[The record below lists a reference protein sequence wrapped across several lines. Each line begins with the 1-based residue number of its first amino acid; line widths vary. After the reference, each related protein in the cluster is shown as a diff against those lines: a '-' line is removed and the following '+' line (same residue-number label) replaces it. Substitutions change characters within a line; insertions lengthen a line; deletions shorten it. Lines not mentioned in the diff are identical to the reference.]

1 MTGKILIPLTEV
13 SSTKSEQPNAPPQAP
28 AIHTK
33 KVQLSGNFP
42 KLNENKVAFIVQP
55 SMFRAYTGTRINA
68 ATQVYPIQAFLWL
81 SAWLKKLGFKRAV
94 FDMGVRDIKQA
105 KCWLEFIDFL
115 KEERPKFIC
124 CTVTTPIYYEAKLI
138 GIIAKQVLGPDVVV
152 IHGGVHATALYKES
166 LIDSMCDVV
175 ALGEGEMTIGEICQG
190 KPYKDIRGIAY
201 RGDDNRWMTVT
212 VNEILKRLAAGEEA
226 YFVQQNA
233 VVSVDPMVQTSMP
246 RPLMSGK
253 QLNDLPFQDLDLYN
267 ILNYHNPRIIVKQHP
282 FIQFETSR
290 GCPFACD
297 FCSAEDDYRIM
308 SPDRV
313 VEELQY
319 YKQYGIKELRITDDQ
334 FLTNVRRGEIIAE
347 KMLSAGLHFDINL
360 GNGVRADRCT
370 KNFLELFKKVGLYQT
385 GAGFE
390 SGDQDTLDSMRKSLP
405 LQKSLD
411 VMHLFREA
419 GIEVVGFF
427 IFGAEKETLQS
438 MQKTIEFAKIL
449 MPTYAK
455 VTVYT
460 PFPDTQ
466 AYARWKRKGYITSE
480 RWDHYNIHKAAGVYR
495 HPNPDL
501 TPEVLMQW
509 YRKFYREF
517 YGNPAYIKRQLV
529 GSLKDG
535 SFLWKVPTA
544 LKTFFPRIFKTS
556 PLDNVK
562 ADYRG

>member
-1 MTGKILIPLTEV
+1 MADENFIPL
-13 SSTKSEQPNAPPQAP
+13 SSLIKNRAP
-28 AIHTK
+28 ALNFK
-33 KVQLSGNFP
+33 RVVLAGNFP
-42 KLNENKVAFIVQP
+42 KLNEKKVAFVVQP

-81 SAWLKKLGFKRAV
+81 SAWLKKLGFERTV
-94 FDMGVRDIKQA
+94 FDMGVREPAMAQ
-105 KCWLEFIDFL
+105 CWLEYVKFL
-115 KEERPKFIC
+115 LEEKPKFIC

-138 GIIAKQVLGPDVVV
+138 GIIAKQVLGSEVVV
-152 IHGGVHATALYKES
+152 LHGGVHATALYKES
-166 LIDSMCDVV
+166 LTDSMCDIVV
-175 ALGEGEMTIGEICQG
+175 LGEGELTLGEICQG
-190 KPYKDIRGIAY
+190 MPYKDVRGIAY
-201 RGDDNRWMTVT
+201 RDDDRRWMTIT
-212 VNEILKRLAAGEEA
+212 VNEILKRLAKGEEA
-226 YFVQQNA
+226 YFIQKDA
-233 VVSVDPMVQTSMP
+233 VVSVDPVVQTSLP
-246 RPLMSGK
+246 RPLMTGK
-253 QLNDLPFQDLDLYN
+253 QLNDLPHQDLELYS
-267 ILNYHNPRIIVKQHP
+267 IRNYHNPRIIVKNHP

-297 FCSAEDDYRIM
+297 FCSAEDDYRVLN
-308 SPDRV
+308 PDRV
-313 VEELQY
+313 IEELQY
-319 YKQYGIKELRITDDQ
+319 YKSFGMKELRIIDDQ
-334 FLTNVRRGEIIAE
+334 FLTDVRRGEVIAE

-370 KNFLELFKKVGLYQT
+370 KKFLELFKQAGLYQT

-390 SGDQDTLDSMRKSLP
+390 SGDQDTLDSMKKSLP

-411 VMHLFREA
+411 VMNLFREV

-438 MQKTIEFAKIL
+438 MQKTIDFAKAL

-466 AYARWKRKGYITSE
+466 AYARWKRKGYIISE
-480 RWDHYNIHKAAGVYR
+480 RWDHYNIHKAAGLYN

-509 YRKFYREF
+509 YHKFYYEF
-517 YGNPAYIKRQLV
+517 CSNPPFVESHLL
-529 GSLKDG
+529 GSIKDG
-535 SFLWKVPTA
+535 SIVWKAPTV
-544 LKTFFPRIFKTS
+544 LKTFFPNTFTTS

-562 ADYRG
+562 ANYSG

>member
-1 MTGKILIPLTEV
+1 MEEIFIPL
-13 SSTKSEQPNAPPQAP
+13 SSLTNKVGPASSAP
-28 AIHTK
+28 ALNLKTVK
-33 KVQLSGNFP
+33 LSGNFP
-42 KLNENKVAFIVQP
+42 RLNDKKIAFIVQP

-81 SAWLKKLGFKRAV
+81 SAWLKQLGFERTV
-94 FDMGVRDIKQA
+94 FDMGVREISMA
-105 KCWLEFIDFL
+105 KCWIEFIQFL
-115 KEERPKFIC
+115 IEERPKFIC

-138 GIIAKQVLGPDVVV
+138 GIIAKQVLGPEVVV

-166 LIDSMCDVV
+166 LTDSMCDVV
-175 ALGEGEMTIGEICQG
+175 VLGEGELTFGEICQG
-190 KPYKDIRGIAY
+190 IQYKDIRGIAY
-201 RGDDNRWMTVT
+201 REDDRRWMTVT
-212 VNEILKRLAAGEEA
+212 TNEIIKRLAVGEEA
-226 YFVQQNA
+226 YFIQQNA
-233 VVSVDPMVQTSMP
+233 VTSLDPLVQTSLP
-246 RPLMSGK
+246 RSLMTAR
-253 QLNDLPFQDLDLYN
+253 QLNDLPHQDLDLYT
-267 ILNYHNPRIIVKQHP
+267 IKNYHNPRIIVKSHP

-297 FCSAEDDYRIM
+297 FCSAEDDYRVL

-313 VEELQY
+313 IEELKY
-319 YKQYGIKELRITDDQ
+319 YKHYGIKELRITDDQ
-334 FLTNVRRGEIIAE
+334 FLTDVRRGEIIAE

-370 KNFLELFKKVGLYQT
+370 IKFLELFKRAGLYQT

-405 LQKSLD
+405 IQKSLD
-411 VMHLFREA
+411 VMNLFREV

-427 IFGAEKETLQS
+427 IFGAERETLRS
-438 MQKTIEFAKIL
+438 MQKTIDFAKAL
-449 MPTYAK
+449 LPDYAK

-466 AYARWKRKGYITSE
+466 AYARWKRKGYIVSE

-501 TPEVLMQW
+501 TPEVLTEW

-517 YGNPAYIKRQLV
+517 YGNPAYIKKQLI
-529 GSLKDG
+529 GSIKDG
-535 SFLWKVPTA
+535 SFTWKIPTA
-544 LKTFFPRIFKTS
+544 LKTFFPKIFKTS

-562 ADYRG
+562 AKYYG

>member
-1 MTGKILIPLTEV
+1 MEEDFIPL
-13 SSTKSEQPNAPPQAP
+13 SSL
-28 AIHTK
+28 TK
-33 KVQLSGNFP
+33 KVDPISSAPVLNLTTIKLSGNFP
-42 KLNENKVAFIVQP
+42 RLNEKKIAFIVQP

-81 SAWLKKLGFKRAV
+81 SAWLKKLGFERTI
-94 FDMGVRDIKQA
+94 FDMGVRETAMA
-105 KCWLEFIDFL
+105 KCWLEFIQFL

-124 CTVTTPIYYEAKLI
+124 CTITTPIYYEAKLI
-138 GIIAKQVLGPDVVV
+138 GIIAKQILGPEVVM

-175 ALGEGEMTIGEICQG
+175 VLGEGELTLGEICQG
-190 KPYKDIRGIAY
+190 MQYKDIRGIAH
-201 RGDDNRWMTVT
+201 REDDQRWMTVT
-212 VNEILKRLAAGEEA
+212 VNEILKRLAIGEEA
-226 YFVQQNA
+226 YFIQQNA
-233 VVSVDPMVQTSMP
+233 VISLDPFVQTSLP

-253 QLNDLPFQDLDLYN
+253 QLNDLPHQDLELYD
-267 ILNYHNPRIIVKQHP
+267 IRKYHNPRIIVKNHP

-297 FCSAEDDYRIM
+297 FCSAEDDYRVL

-313 VEELQY
+313 IEELKY
-319 YKQYGIKELRITDDQ
+319 YKHYGIKELRITDDQ
-334 FLTNVRRGEIIAE
+334 FLTDVRRGEVIAE

-370 KNFLELFKKVGLYQT
+370 KKFLELFKKAGLYQT

-405 LQKSLD
+405 IQKSLD
-411 VMHLFREA
+411 VMNIFREV

-427 IFGAEKETLQS
+427 IFGAEKETLTS
-438 MQKTIEFAKIL
+438 MQKTIEFAKAL
-449 MPTYAK
+449 MPDYAK
-455 VTVYT
+455 VTIYT

-466 AYARWKRKGYITSE
+466 AYARWKRKGYIVSE

-501 TPEVLMQW
+501 TPEVLTEW
-509 YRKFYREF
+509 YKKFYRAF
-517 YGNPAYIKRQLV
+517 YGNPAYIKKQLI
-529 GSLKDG
+529 GSIKDG
-535 SFLWKVPTA
+535 SIVWKTPTA
-544 LKTFFPRIFKTS
+544 LRTFFPSIFKTS

-562 ADYRG
+562 ANYSG